1 MAGLSVRDMAAH
13 NKFRLPDLAG
23 KWVGTF
29 SRRGTGILPVL
40 LEIRHGRDA
49 HATNHV
55 PSHFPRIIDNS
66 SVEIRKSEVRR
77 ILEGICVGDS
87 RQRVLHG

>member
-23 KWVGTF
+23 KWVGPF
-29 SRRGTGILPVL
+29 FHRGTGILPVL

-49 HATNHV
+49 HATNNM
-55 PSHFPRIIDNS
+55 PSYFPGIIDNS
-66 SVEIRKSEVRR
+66 Q
-77 ILEGICVGDS
+77 S
-87 RQRVLHG
+87 R